1 MPFTGVLALD
11 GAAGTGKSTVARTL
25 ARRLRARYLDTGAM
39 YRAATWAVL
48 RSGTD
53 PDDAGAVED
62 VVAACTIEIG
72 TDPDHE
78 RVRVDDSPVK
88 AEIRGDAVT
97 RAVSAVSAV
106 PGVRRRLVAQQRE
119 LIGGGGIV
127 VEGRDIGTVV
137 APCAHTKIFL
147 TAAAPVRALR
157 RSRQDGRDEPAD
169 VAATQAD
176 IHRRDKYD
184 SGRAADPLRRADDAV
199 ELDTTELSVEAVVE
213 RVLSLLPDQD
223 AVR

>member
-1 MPFTGVLALD
+1 VPFTGVLALD

-53 PDDAGAVED
+53 PDDADAVEG
-62 VVAACTIEIG
+62 VVAASTIEIG

-78 RVRVDDSPVK
+78 HVQVDDTPVRT
-88 AEIRGDAVT
+88 EIRGDAVT
-97 RAVSAVSAV
+97 QAVSAVSAV

-137 APCAHTKIFL
+137 APCAHTKIYL

-157 RSRQDGRDEPAD
+157 RSRQHGRDEPAA

-176 IHRRDKYD
+176 IHRRDSYD
-184 SGRAADPLRRADDAV
+184 SGRSTDPLRPAEDAV
-199 ELDTTELSVEAVVE
+199 ELDTTEMSVDAVVE
-213 RVLSLLPDQD
+213 RVLSLLPED

>member
-48 RSGTD
+48 R
-53 PDDAGAVED
+53 AGADPEDGAAVEG
-62 VVAACTIEIG
+62 VVASSTIEIG

-78 RVRVDDSPVK
+78 RVHVDGTAVE
-88 AEIRGDAVT
+88 AEIRGPEVT

-106 PGVRRRLVAQQRE
+106 PAVRTRLVAQQRE
-119 LIGGGGIV
+119 LIGDGGIV

-137 APCAHTKIFL
+137 APCAHTKIYL
-147 TAAAPVRALR
+147 TAAAQVRALR
-157 RSRQDGRDEPAD
+157 RSRQDGRDEPAA
-169 VAATQAD
+169 VAAIQAD
-176 IHRRDKYD
+176 IHRRDSYD
-184 SGRAADPLRRADDAV
+184 SGRSADPLRRAEDAV
-199 ELDTTELSVEAVVE
+199 ELDTTELPVDAVVA
-213 RVLSLLPDQD
+213 RVLSLLPED